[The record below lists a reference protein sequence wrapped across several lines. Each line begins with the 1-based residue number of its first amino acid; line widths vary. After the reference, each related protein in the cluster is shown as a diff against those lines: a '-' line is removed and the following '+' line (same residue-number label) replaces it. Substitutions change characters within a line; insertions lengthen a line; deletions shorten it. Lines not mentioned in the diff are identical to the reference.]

1 MKSQNSKASLLGAA
15 AAFVAFLVTGLVPA
29 LVYGGYMGLMLAGA
43 LFGHGKSDLL
53 ASRLLTGGG
62 MVLGTV
68 ATLTAVSDHFETG
81 VSRFKSPSLHA
92 RTSPQHLRAS
102 RHQPPQQRPD
112 RAS

>member
-68 ATLTAVSDHFETG
+68 ATLSLYLVVGALVGHAVG
-81 VSRFKSPSLHA
+81 AAVR
-92 RTSPQHLRAS
+92 RAAPAMPES
-102 RHQPPQQRPD
+102 ENTEH
-112 RAS
+112 RAH